1 VVVSLSTTEGI
12 CFDEIIVAA
21 ASNHKVLHLV
31 SVISVS
37 ITGKG
42 CRYFQRA
49 VFIICLAHIGI
60 L

>member
-1 VVVSLSTTEGI
+1 MVVSLSTTEGI
-12 CFDEIIVAA
+12 CFDEIVVAA
-21 ASNHKVLHLV
+21 ASNHKV

-49 VFIICLAHIGI
+49 VLIICLAHIGI